1 MSTLQMKCWVIN
13 FRLIVFLIFCLLI
26 FNSNT
31 SHAVKNKILFKIN
44 NEIITSMDLLQEAN
58 YLLAMNDKLNNE
70 KQNVIL
76 EISKKSLIKN
86 KIKEIELNKR
96 LKNLEIDKETME
108 KLLLNYFSRLN
119 INSEEELNKFFK
131 SRDIDRNFIEKKIRV
146 DVFWNEFI
154 VSKYSKN
161 IKIDK

>member
-1 MSTLQMKCWVIN
+1 MKFWVIN
-13 FRLIVFLIFCLLI
+13 FKLIVFLIFCSVI

-76 EISKKSLIKN
+76 EDGRYKN
-86 KIKEIELNKR
+86 
-96 LKNLEIDKETME
+96 EIDELKKKGFYCI
-108 KLLLNYFSRLN
+108 KLNMFLL
-119 INSEEELNKFFK
+119 
-131 SRDIDRNFIEKKIRV
+131 
-146 DVFWNEFI
+146 
-154 VSKYSKN
+154 
-161 IKIDK
+161 